1 MASLFDLTPIER
13 YQLVDDAWAAT
24 VAGGM
29 SAADFCRFAQGFA
42 AETDLPTWQAL
53 LLGLT
58 WSERLLE
65 GEPRERFRTFVRELI
80 RPALDRVGWE
90 ASPTDP
96 DLTRALRGALFAGLG
111 VLGGDPEALALAREI
126 ELESRAG
133 GAVDPS
139 LASAAVSVIA
149 STGGAEEF
157 EGFLRAMDGAST
169 PQEELRYLFG
179 LADFRD
185 PVMLTRTLE
194 MTTTDA
200 VRSQN
205 VPQVFMKAL
214 MNRDQ
219 GPLAWSFVRDRWA
232 TIVERLAPST
242 VVYVAYGVRALVEP
256 KLVEDVQAF
265 FVDHDIPQSALQLRQ
280 TLEIQRVNAT
290 FAARAR
296 SELEAAFEG

>member
-1 MASLFDLTPIER
+1 
-13 YQLVDDAWAAT
+13 
-24 VAGGM
+24 
-29 SAADFCRFAQGFA
+29 
-42 AETDLPTWQAL
+42 
-53 LLGLT
+53 
-58 WSERLLE
+58 
-65 GEPRERFRTFVRELI
+65 
-80 RPALDRVGWE
+80 
-90 ASPTDP
+90 
-96 DLTRALRGALFAGLG
+96 
-111 VLGGDPEALALAREI
+111 
-126 ELESRAG
+126 
-133 GAVDPS
+133 
-139 LASAAVSVIA
+139 
-149 STGGAEEF
+149 
-157 EGFLRAMDGAST
+157 
-169 PQEELRYLFG
+169 
-179 LADFRD
+179 
-185 PVMLTRTLE
+185 MLTRTLE